1 MLSATLRRRSLK
13 HVLEFAEA
21 PGLRLLRLLVGFPY
35 LLSTVGFLL
44 PLFDG
49 GLYGAEL
56 EELLPLVNQPSV
68 CQPLLLLGCAESD
81 TLGLSDETIPLWKH
95 SSC

>member
-1 MLSATLRRRSLK
+1 M

-21 PGLRLLRLLVGFPY
+21 PGLCLLRLLIGFPY

-68 CQPLLLLGCAESD
+68 GQPLLLLGCVESD
-81 TLGLSDETIPLWKH
+81 T
-95 SSC
+95 C